1 MSNETQMAA
10 LSPKELKLSV
20 IVSLGDARAEF
31 SGTPEI
37 VLQSV
42 NSFVSKNIPEIDL
55 ARKLSMSFSTK
66 DVVEKFKDFV
76 RITPEGPR
84 VWTQDGKLS
93 DKEQIALQLVAQK
106 IAAETREG
114 ATPSLSLNSLQEITS
129 LNPKSLSSRLS
140 EMTKSGYVTKETIDD
155 KSQFRMTTVGID
167 WLSSLLSRK
176 LKP

>member
-1 MSNETQMAA
+1 MSSEVQMAE
-10 LSPKELKLSV
+10 LSSKQQELRV
-20 IVSLGDARAEF
+20 VVSLGDARAEF

-42 NSFVSKNIPEIDL
+42 NNFVSKNVPEINL

-66 DVVEKFKDFV
+66 DLVEKFKDFV

-93 DKEQIALQLVAQK
+93 DKEQIGLQLVAQR
-106 IAAETREG
+106 IASET
-114 ATPSLSLNSLQEITS
+114 ASKVPQSLTLNSLQEITS

-140 EMTKSGYVTKETIDD
+140 EMTKSGYVQKDSVDE
-155 KSQFRMTTVGID
+155 KSQFRITTIGID
-167 WLSSLLSRK
+167 WLSTLLSK
-176 LKP
+176 KIKH